1 MNPLVHHGNGCSD
14 RRCEGWFLME
24 FLYLDDLV
32 LCGESF
38 NEVMDK
44 YERWKNALEVK

>member
-1 MNPLVHHGNGCSD
+1 
-14 RRCEGWFLME
+14 ME

-44 YERWKNALEVK
+44 YERWKIGMHWK

>member
-1 MNPLVHHGNGCSD
+1 
-14 RRCEGWFLME
+14 ME

-44 YERWKNALEVK
+44 YERWKMHWK

>member
-1 MNPLVHHGNGCSD
+1 
-14 RRCEGWFLME
+14 ME

-38 NEVMDK
+38 NEVIDK
-44 YERWKNALEVK
+44 YERWKNALEVKGLSVNAVIIWEEK

>member
-1 MNPLVHHGNGCSD
+1 MSLLLFIMVMDVQTKDVKARS
-14 RRCEGWFLME
+14 LME
-24 FLYLDDLV
+24 SLYAGDLV

-44 YERWKNALEVK
+44 YRR